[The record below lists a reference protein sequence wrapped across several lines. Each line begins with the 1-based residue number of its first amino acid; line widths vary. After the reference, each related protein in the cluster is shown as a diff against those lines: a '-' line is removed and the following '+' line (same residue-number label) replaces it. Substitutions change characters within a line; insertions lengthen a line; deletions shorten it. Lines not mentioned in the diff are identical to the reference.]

1 MIFVKTPGMPRLF
14 FNALIAGLLA
24 LVVIMPACSSDSE
37 DEIVPDCDVENVS
50 YSETIAP
57 IMAASCNG
65 CHSTA
70 SPSAGIITDN
80 YEGLRIIALSGQL
93 VGSVNHKE
101 GFSPMPQGQPQ
112 LAECPREQIAAW
124 VNDEAPDN

>member
-1 MIFVKTPGMPRLF
+1 MIFFKKTEIHRLF
-14 FNALIAGLLA
+14 FSALIAGLFA

-37 DEIVPDCDVENVS
+37 DDIAPDCDLENVT

-80 YEGLRIIALSGQL
+80 YEDLRIIALSGEL
-93 VGSVNHKE
+93 VGSVNHEE

-112 LAECPREQIAAW
+112 LGECPREQIAAW
-124 VNDEAPDN
+124 VNDGAPDN